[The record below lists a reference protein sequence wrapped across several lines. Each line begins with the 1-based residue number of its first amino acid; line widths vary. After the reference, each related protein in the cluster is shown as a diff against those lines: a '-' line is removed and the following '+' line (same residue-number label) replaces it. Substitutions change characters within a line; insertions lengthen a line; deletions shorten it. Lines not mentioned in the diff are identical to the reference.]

1 MNCGAAN
8 HFLSGLQPLWFHA
21 SNVVLHA
28 IASVLF
34 TRLVLVV
41 VGLEPRYAMLAGL
54 VFATHPIHTEAVAG
68 VVGRADILACIFFL
82 LSFLSYHETNNKA
95 IDVRTYGNVE
105 INISCAAA
113 VHKTPNKN
121 ENNGMFSA

>member
-1 MNCGAAN
+1 MFRVKCQRAN
-8 HFLSGLQPLWFHA
+8 NFVSGLQPLWFHA

-54 VFATHPIHTEAVAG
+54 IFATHPIHTEAVAG
-68 VVGRADILACIFFL
+68 IVGRADILACIFFL
-82 LSFLSYHETNNKA
+82 LSFLTYHE
-95 IDVRTYGNVE
+95 
-105 INISCAAA
+105 
-113 VHKTPNKN
+113 
-121 ENNGMFSA
+121 